1 MFTPFAHAATALSL
15 FMSAQLTLPS
25 VSRIWVS
32 EPTHRCSSASQSQWN
47 DRAVPKKAKVTGGGG
62 SPSRTVRILTFGP

>member
-25 VSRIWVS
+25 VSRAWVS
-32 EPTHRCSSASQSQWN
+32 EPTHRCSSASRDQWN
-47 DRAVPKKAKVTGGGG
+47 DKAVPRKAKATGGG
-62 SPSRTVRILTFGP
+62 SASRTVRIVTFGP